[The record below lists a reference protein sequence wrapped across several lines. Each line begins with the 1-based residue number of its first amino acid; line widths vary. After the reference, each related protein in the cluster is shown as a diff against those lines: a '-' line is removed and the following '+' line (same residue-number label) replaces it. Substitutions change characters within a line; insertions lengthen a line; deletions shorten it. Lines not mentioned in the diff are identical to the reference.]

1 MSKLTKRKSPVLVG
15 KRISTNY
22 EIQKEST
29 QKAKEVLERVKK
41 MEHIKNKPIKKLL
54 K

>member
-1 MSKLTKRKSPVLVG
+1 MSKLKKRKSPVLFG
-15 KRISTNY
+15 SRISTIY

-29 QKAKEVLERVKK
+29 QKAKEVLERVKQ
-41 MEHIKNKPIKKLL
+41 MEHIKNKPIRKIL